1 MKTFS
6 RQVLEIFRVMRR
18 DRLDLHVL
26 FEAAGNN
33 TDAREQVLDAVD
45 DLVREGMIENSG
57 ADFYTIT
64 DKGKAALAMEIR

>member
-6 RQVLEIFRVMRR
+6 RQVLEIFHVMHQ

-33 TDAREQVLDAVD
+33 TDAREQVVDAVD
-45 DLVREGMIENSG
+45 DLVREGMIESSG